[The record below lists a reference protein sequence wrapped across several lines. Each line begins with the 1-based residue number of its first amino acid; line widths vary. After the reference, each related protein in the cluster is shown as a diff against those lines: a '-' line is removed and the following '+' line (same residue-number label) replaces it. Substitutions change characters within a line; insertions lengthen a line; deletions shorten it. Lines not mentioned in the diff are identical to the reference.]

1 MGVTISP
8 VTNGPVVD
16 ESLQTSIPGVF
27 AAGNVLHV
35 HDLVDFVSEE
45 AAAAGRAAIRY
56 LDQGPGSQTGE
67 ISITFQGGPR
77 YTVPAS
83 IDPKRVTEDLV
94 IRFRVGSV
102 MKNRRVRLYLDDEQV
117 TSRKRPVMAPG
128 EMEELKLTREA
139 LAKHPELK
147 RIHIAVEEA

>member
-1 MGVTISP
+1 VP
-8 VTNGPVVD
+8 
-16 ESLQTSIPGVF
+16 IPF
-27 AAGNVLHV
+27 H
-35 HDLVDFVSEE
+35 
-45 AAAAGRAAIRY
+45 
-56 LDQGPGSQTGE
+56 
-67 ISITFQGGPR
+67 GGPR

-83 IDPKRVTEDLV
+83 SDPKRVTEDLV

-102 MKNRRVRLYLDDEQV
+102 MKDRRVRLYLDDEQV